1 MKSISH
7 FFFLFLLL
15 SCNPSS
21 TDSTADS
28 ENGDELNSPPP
39 TQVTNPIDPIDPIER
54 DEMTDDFLSLV
65 NNHRKKKGLRELR
78 LDTSMNEI
86 ALKHSQDMASA
97 KVRFGH
103 DGFSTRCSLARE
115 ALGGG
120 NLCLENVAWGQKNSE
135 EVFNAWI
142 NSSGHRKN
150 IEHNRATHMGLGY
163 AKNSKGVYYWTQ
175 LFLER

>member
-1 MKSISH
+1 MKSIPY
-7 FFFLFLLL
+7 FFLLFLLL

-21 TDSTADS
+21 TDLIADS

-39 TQVTNPIDPIDPIER
+39 TQVTNPIER
-54 DEMTDDFLSLV
+54 DEMTDEFLSLV
-65 NNHRKKKGLRELR
+65 NNHRQKKGLRELR

-86 ALKHSQDMASA
+86 ALKHSLDMASA

-103 DGFSTRCSLARE
+103 DGFSTRCTLARE

-120 NLCLENVAWGQKNSE
+120 NLCLENVAWGQRNSE
-135 EVFNAWI
+135 EVFNDWI
-142 NSSGHRKN
+142 SSSGHRQN
-150 IEHNRATHMGLGY
+150 IESSRATHMGLGY
-163 AKNSKGVYYWTQ
+163 AQNNKGVCYWTQ